1 MLPMKIISLQ
11 MAALRALDNLN
22 ADEEFANMV
31 ENHKVYIPFLFVLLL
46 IKIVFVRLTLA

>member
-1 MLPMKIISLQ
+1 MQNAMKNISLQ
-11 MAALRALDNLN
+11 IAALDNLN

-31 ENHKVYIPFLFVLLL
+31 ENHKVYIPFPFVLLL